1 MISVSIN
8 SSTGEV
14 RETTDGMN
22 INEVYE
28 VPRATPLYQLPTGVM
43 TQTIGG
49 KFQAQKVATVSGGDL
64 GIKSGI
70 LSNAS
75 NNGSPV
81 RHSSDVKDSTIVN
94 VGGVSM
100 SAKAAARAGLLNL
113 DSNGNYSEAGTVPG
127 KPNLPLPE
135 VEAGGGTEETLNVG
149 DKQTESVN
157 MELTSDLIES
167 SLAGVAED
175 LGGFDA
181 VDRHALSAIAG
192 LVKGDTSHAAKQFGT
207 AIGEDPEHAQAYIS
221 AIYSNFEEQSA
232 RYLSK
237 THGVDGVACLKWA
250 ADNLPES
257 ERMSMAHR
265 IYRGLSSPLD
275 TLAKKYSRAMNQ

>member
-1 MISVSIN
+1 MISVSVN
-8 SSTGEV
+8 SHTGEV

-49 KFQAQKVATVSGGDL
+49 KLQTQKVATVSGGDL

-70 LSNAS
+70 LSTAS
-75 NNGSPV
+75 NNGTVV
-81 RHSSDVKDSTIVN
+81 RHTNDVKDTTLVTI
-94 VGGVSM
+94 GGVSM

-113 DSNGNYSEAGTVPG
+113 DSHGNYSEGGTVPG
-127 KPNLPLPE
+127 KPNLPLSEVETQGGTE
-135 VEAGGGTEETLNVG
+135 VEA
-149 DKQTESVN
+149 QTESVN

-167 SLAGVAED
+167 SLAGVSD
-175 LGGFDA
+175 TLGGFDA
-181 VDRHALSAIAG
+181 VDRHAMSAIAG

-207 AIGEDPEHAQAYIS
+207 AMGEDPAHAQAYIS

-232 RYLSK
+232 QYLSK
-237 THGVDGVACLKWA
+237 SHGVDGVACLKWA
-250 ADNLPES
+250 ADNLSES

-265 IYRGLSSPLD
+265 IYRGYSEPLD
-275 TLAKKYSRAMNQ
+275 TLAKKYSRAMNQQ